1 MKHLAILGAVGMLG
15 LLSLFLLASS
25 AITGDF
31 VISGENRAMTLDSLV
46 TGFFNVESVRFPVG
60 GCGDVARQLY
70 DDVATP
76 SLDVSTGFQTLGS
89 NSVSTINFVI
99 DRTERL
105 GTLDM
110 GKGMALV
117 KGADGDSFIS
127 LSVDAVVR
135 VPKALRFTTIT
146 LNLHG
151 MHQRDFVVTSGVF
164 TTPSF
169 DCAFRAQDGRAVCDC
184 TMHPQEGIFSESVGA
199 RSADTAQ

>member
-1 MKHLAILGAVGMLG
+1 MKHLALLGIVGMLG

-31 VISGENRAMTLDSLV
+31 VISGESTAVNLDALV
-46 TGFFNVESVRFPVG
+46 TGFFGVDSVRFPTG

-70 DDVATP
+70 TDVATP
-76 SLDVSTGFQTLGS
+76 SLDVSTGFQTLGG
-89 NSVSTINFVI
+89 NSLSTINFVI

-110 GKGMALV
+110 GKGIALV
-117 KGADGDSFIS
+117 KGVDGDSFIS

-135 VPKALRFTTIT
+135 VPKAIRVTGMT

-151 MHQRDFVVTSGVF
+151 MHQRDFVVTSGAF
-164 TTPSF
+164 TTPAF
-169 DCAFRAQDGRAVCDC
+169 DCAFRSQAGRAVCDC
-184 TMHPQEGIFSESVGA
+184 AMHPQQGLSTESVGA
-199 RSADTAQ
+199 RSADSAS